1 MTTPAPDGP
10 SAVAVNGAA
19 GASALQPGNASA
31 PAGDDPTQQYFSH
44 RQIVIILFGVMAGML
59 LFALDQGIVGTALP
73 RIVSDLGGLDQLSW
87 VVTAYLLTSTAAT
100 PLWGKVSD
108 LYGRRLTFQVA
119 IGIFLLGSALCG
131 LSQNMLELIGFRAL
145 QGAGGGG
152 LFAVALSIIGDV
164 IPPRQRGRYQGYFG
178 AVFGV
183 SSVAG
188 PLLGGWLTDGPG
200 WRWIFYVNLPVGVAA
215 LVVTSMVLRM
225 PVVRRQHRI
234 DYAGAAA
241 IVAAVSCLL
250 LYLDW
255 RGKEYGWTEAGS
267 LALLG
272 AFAVL
277 ALAFVLIEQ
286 RAVEPIIP
294 MRMFRNP
301 VFAVGNAFGFLAGI
315 AMFGGFIFLP
325 VYLQAVQGFSPTASG
340 LSLLPAIVGIFSTSI
355 TSGRLITR
363 TGRYKI
369 YPMIGAVVLT
379 VALFL
384 LSHLAV
390 DTPFW
395 QVALYEYLFGAGL
408 GFTMQTIVT
417 AVQNAVEFRDL
428 GVATGSTTFF
438 RQMGASIGVAVFG
451 AVLSSR
457 LTHYLA
463 EGLAS
468 AGLRPGAGGLK
479 FDANDVQ
486 AIQRL
491 TGPARTLVLGS
502 FAHALDDV
510 FLVGVPFLALAF
522 VVSLFLKEVPLRTGP
537 AGPGAGPPPGGGARA
552 DGAGGPRADDGADGS
567 SPDGEVAGRLPG
579 APSPAATPRADRV
592 QGQRAPA
599 D

>member
-1 MTTPAPDGP
+1 MTTPAPETP
-10 SAVAVNGAA
+10 STVAADGAA
-19 GASALQPGNASA
+19 GTAVTDEAPG
-31 PAGDDPTQQYFSH
+31 PQYFSH
-44 RQIVIILFGVMAGML
+44 RQIIIILFGVMAGML

-73 RIVSDLGGLDQLSW
+73 RIVSELGGLDQLSW

-100 PLWGKVSD
+100 PVWGKLSD
-108 LYGRRLTFQVA
+108 LYGRRRIFQLA

-131 LSQNMLELIGFRAL
+131 LSQDMLQLIIFRAV
-145 QGAGGGG
+145 QGVGGGG
-152 LFAVALSIIGDV
+152 LFAVALSIVGDV

-200 WRWIFYVNLPVGVAA
+200 WRWIFYVNLPVGLAA
-215 LVVTSMVLRM
+215 LLVTSMVLRM
-225 PVVRRQHRI
+225 PVIRREHRI
-234 DYAGAAA
+234 DWTGAGV

-267 LALLG
+267 LALL
-272 AFAVL
+272 AAAAVL
-277 ALAFVLIEQ
+277 SAAFVLIER
-286 RAVEPIIP
+286 RAAEPIIP
-294 MRMFRNP
+294 MRLFRNRM
-301 VFAVGNAFGFLAGI
+301 FAVGNAYGFLAGV
-315 AMFGGFIFLP
+315 AMFGGFVFLP
-325 VYLQAVQGFSPTASG
+325 VYLQAVKGFSPTASG
-340 LSLLPAIVGIFSTSI
+340 LSLLPAIIGIFSTSI
-355 TSGRLITR
+355 TSGQLITR

-369 YPMIGAVVLT
+369 FPIIGSVVLV
-379 VALFL
+379 VALLL
-384 LSHLAV
+384 LSRLDV

-395 QVALYEYLFGAGL
+395 QVVIAEYLFGAGL

-428 GVATGSTTFF
+428 GAATSSVTFF

-463 EGLAS
+463 EAFAQ
-468 AGLRPGAGGLK
+468 AGVRPGAGGMRV
-479 FDANDVQ
+479 DANDVQ

-491 TGPARTLVLGS
+491 AEPAKGLVLGA
-502 FAHALDDV
+502 FANALDDV
-510 FLVGVPFLALAF
+510 FLIGVPFLVVAF

-537 AGPGAGPPPGGGARA
+537 AGPAAAGPGL
-552 DGAGGPRADDGADGS
+552 DGS
-567 SPDGEVAGRLPG
+567 SPNGQVAGPPIG
-579 APSPAATPRADRV
+579 ASEPAAPRPGERV
-592 QGQRAPA
+592 QGGPTPA